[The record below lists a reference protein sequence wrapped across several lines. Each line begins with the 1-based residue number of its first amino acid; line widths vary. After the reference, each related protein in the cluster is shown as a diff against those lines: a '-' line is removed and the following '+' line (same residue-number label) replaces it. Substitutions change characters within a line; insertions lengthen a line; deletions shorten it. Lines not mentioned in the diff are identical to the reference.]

1 MIRRPPRST
10 RTDTLFPYTTL
21 FRSRIGQKD
30 RVGKGVLDEPRGIG
44 LALRAAIE
52 VRYVHQRRR
61 LILDRLRQ
69 MRVAVPEQVDRDAA
83 RKVEIT
89 FASLADQIRALAAHR
104 THSTAGVYGHQRRD
118 RPGRALSDNSKKD
131 GKRVVEEK

>member
-1 MIRRPPRST
+1 MIGARGLD
-10 RTDTLFPYTTL
+10 RTFHRLGA
-21 FRSRIGQKD
+21 RIGQKD

-52 VRYVHQRRR
+52 VRHMHQRRR

-89 FASLADQIRALAAHR
+89 FASLADQIRAPTATR
-104 THSTAGVYGHQRRD
+104 THSTPGVYVHTRCDSYG
-118 RPGRALSDNSKKD
+118 SKL
-131 GKRVVEEK
+131 